1 MSMRWPLK
9 LVLASEGIALG
20 LMLLV
25 VADQGAHKR
34 VQAMAGVNS
43 WGYRGAVMPAR
54 TAGEI
59 RIAVVGGDY
68 GFGWGLAP
76 EETTAA
82 YLRAVIDR
90 RLVAAGGSNT
100 ITAMNLSALGLPAPA
115 YADRI
120 AHFAYLTPDVICLYI
135 DLTDRGEGAT
145 LPPSDSAITALTGY
159 VPMLP
164 LLLRDKGRAMTM
176 AGNEV
181 GGSMVGALG
190 GMLRGA
196 DRALYSWVR
205 RPVPTPETRR
215 AALGRAVDATLSSA
229 RAVVTVVPMPV
240 SASELPAHRE
250 AIALFTARAAT
261 EPRLRNVDLS
271 AIDRLSDPQLRL
283 DAHNFGAAGQSLVA
297 NAIAPAVFA
306 ALESAGVVPPA
317 GNASGD
323 PR

>member
-1 MSMRWPLK
+1 MRWPLK
-9 LVLASEGIALG
+9 LLLASEAATLAAM
-20 LMLLV
+20 LMI
-25 VADQGAHKR
+25 VADQFAHKR
-34 VQAMAGVNS
+34 VQEMAGVNS
-43 WGYRGAVMPAR
+43 WGYRGAVMPKKA
-54 TAGEI
+54 AGEV
-59 RIAVVGGDY
+59 RIAVIGGDH
-68 GFGWGLAP
+68 GFGWGMAP
-76 EETTAA
+76 EQTTAA
-82 YLRAVIDR
+82 YLRGVIGR
-90 RLVAAGGSNT
+90 GLAAGGGST
-100 ITAMNLSALGLPAPA
+100 TTTVVNLSALGLPAPA
-115 YADRI
+115 YAGRI
-120 AHFAYLTPDVICLYI
+120 AHFAHLAPEVICLYI
-135 DLTDRGEGAT
+135 DLTDREEAAT

>member
-176 AGNEV
+176 AGNGMGGAAVGAV
-181 GGSMVGALG
+181 GGL
-190 GMLRGA
+190 LRSA
-196 DRALYSWVR
+196 DRALYSWVPR
-205 RPVPTPETRR
+205 SAPWPGTRR
-215 AALGRAVDATLSSA
+215 EALGRAVDAALSSA
-229 RAVVTVVPMPV
+229 RAVVTVVPRPV
-240 SASELPAHRE
+240 GESEWPAHRE
-250 AIALFTARAAT
+250 AIDLFAMRAAT

-271 AIDRLSDPQLRL
+271 TVDRLSDPNLRL
-283 DAHNFGAAGQSLVA
+283 DGYHLGAAGHSVA
-297 NAIAPAVFA
+297 ADAIAPAVLA
-306 ALESAGVVPPA
+306 ALETAGVVPPSR
-317 GNASGD
+317 NSRGD
-323 PR
+323 GR